1 MNRGMS
7 NDINSF
13 SDGHFDL
20 KKKKSFKNNEKENS
34 NPKNTSTSSSASAS
48 ASSISPIG
56 VSIHVPTNGHRQ
68 CSSYDTS
75 MIDTSES
82 YENEVI
88 IPTCLLIK

>member
-1 MNRGMS
+1 MS

-13 SDGHFDL
+13 SDGQFDL
-20 KKKKSFKNNEKENS
+20 KKKKNFKNNDYEKENS

-56 VSIHVPTNGHRQ
+56 PSIHVPTHGHRQ

-82 YENEVI
+82 YENEVGFF
-88 IPTCLLIK
+88 

>member
-1 MNRGMS
+1 MS

-88 IPTCLLIK
+88 TPTCLLIK